1 MTYLEYIKCSSSVDA
16 MKELIKNGYVV
27 NLDEVYNANAKYIL
41 GEISNENFQ
50 NIYKHIPSQLNRR
63 IVFEAY
69 SESLY
74 KGFVYSML
82 WGGIGSYS
90 MNQATIAFSIPQ
102 SDIVTKLKRVSELLN
117 KDKIKEA
124 FESMN
129 EGENKI
135 DQIGLSYFTKILY
148 FMYTGKS
155 DVRPLILDKWGK
167 FIHAGLITGYNSYT
181 FTLNK
186 YRIGYDKKHT
196 FYVSERG
203 RKCKLTDLYMDYLNI
218 MSNLSK
224 ELKFDNPDILEEYLF
239 GKDLKRRANKN
250 DSNPRFFLK
259 SYLMTLY
266 EGFHKNESAKSK
278 KNENEKEKLVD
289 KEKNKQTIK
298 VIPDHQQA
306 YNTLVRRG
314 LDYRIFGSEEK
325 IPDRK
330 VYFGC
335 EIEDG
340 LKLYVGKNYKG
351 EFCSIYKKE
360 GIAQDII
367 DRFNEILPD
376 KWKNRDWIAR
386 YCNYDEAVR
395 TLNQVLDRLQE
406 KDD

>member
-1 MTYLEYIKCSSSVDA
+1 M
-16 MKELIKNGYVV
+16 
-27 NLDEVYNANAKYIL
+27 
-41 GEISNENFQ
+41 
-50 NIYKHIPSQLNRR
+50 R
-63 IVFEAY
+63 IHV
-69 SESLY
+69 
-74 KGFVYSML
+74 
-82 WGGIGSYS
+82 
-90 MNQATIAFSIPQ
+90 
-102 SDIVTKLKRVSELLN
+102 
-117 KDKIKEA
+117 
-124 FESMN
+124 
-129 EGENKI
+129 
-135 DQIGLSYFTKILY
+135 
-148 FMYTGKS
+148 
-155 DVRPLILDKWGK
+155 
-167 FIHAGLITGYNSYT
+167 GLITGYNSYT